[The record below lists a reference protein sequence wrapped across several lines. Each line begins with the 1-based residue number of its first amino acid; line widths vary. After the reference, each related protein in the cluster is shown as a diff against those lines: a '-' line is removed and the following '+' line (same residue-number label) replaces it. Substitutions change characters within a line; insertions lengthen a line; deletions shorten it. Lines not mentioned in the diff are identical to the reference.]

1 MIKKTKIIDKSNKK
15 IDNNQLQ
22 KKIINIIEIYNLD
35 IFKEIL

>member
-22 KKIINIIEIYNLD
+22 KKFINIIEIYNLD